1 MKEGRRNGMVR
12 RFSREGMLLFAI
24 CAFDALSTWAFLMTR
39 TATEANPVLA
49 HAASVSPGYFLI
61 VKLMTFVPAIALAE
75 WYRRRN
81 PVFVRRGLRVA
92 TTAYVAIYSLFVVP
106 QLLLRVLPQWLGH

>member
-1 MKEGRRNGMVR
+1 MVR
-12 RFSREGMLLFAI
+12 GFSREGMLLFAI
-24 CAFDALSTWAFLMTR
+24 CAFDALSTWAFLVTR

-49 HAASVSPGYFLI
+49 HAASVSPQYFLI

-81 PVFVRRGLRVA
+81 PNFVRMGLRVA
-92 TTAYVAIYSLFVVP
+92 TTVYVTIYGLFVVP
-106 QLLLRVLPQWLGH
+106 QLLLKVLPHWLSQ

>member
-1 MKEGRRNGMVR
+1 
-12 RFSREGMLLFAI
+12 MLLFAI
-24 CAFDALSTWAFLMTR
+24 CAFDALSTWAFLVTR

-49 HAASVSPGYFLI
+49 HAASVSPQHFLV
-61 VKLMTFVPAIALAE
+61 VKLLTFVPAIVLAE

-81 PVFVRRGLRVA
+81 PNFVRMGLRVA

-106 QLLLRVLPQWLGH
+106 QLLLRVLPHWLTP